1 MSDIQQREIDRLLLF
16 LLLLLLLL
24 LLLNLPPHQGRN
36 VNTEQGRLRGRNL
49 MNRCEATWSGEAVDT
64 RNFAEFGFDIRR
76 GREIKHRFTCLSGVI
91 FKRSG

>member
-16 LLLLLLLL
+16 LLLLFLLL

-49 MNRCEATWSGEAVDT
+49 MNRCEARGAG
-64 RNFAEFGFDIRR
+64 RQLIRGTLQSLGLTLGVA
-76 GREIKHRFTCLSGVI
+76 GR
-91 FKRSG
+91 